1 MTKRSSL
8 ARKILVGV
16 GGSLT
21 IVIGLLLLPTP
32 APEGWLIIFGG
43 IALMSSEFSFAKRLL
58 NQAKAVRRNWNHWMK
73 RQPPAFQLAFNVV
86 MVLLIVTGLTLM
98 GVVIVNMFV

>member
-1 MTKRSSL
+1 MAKRYSL
-8 ARKILVGV
+8 LRKILVGV
-16 GGSLT
+16 GGSFIILA
-21 IVIGLLLLPTP
+21 GLLLLPTP

-58 NQAKAVRRNWNHWMK
+58 ARARAVRRNWNHWMK

-86 MVLLIVTGLTLM
+86 MVLLIVAGVVVM
-98 GVVIVNMFV
+98 GVVITNLFI